1 MCQVTNKA
9 SLYSEKFQKDKL
21 LVPGTPGTLVVYMIP
36 YEVSQAVMKFKSQN
50 ILYTSGKDVIANRFI
65 IKTTTP

>member
-21 LVPGTPGTLVVYMIP
+21 LVPGTPGTLVVYIYDTIRGKSGS
-36 YEVSQAVMKFKSQN
+36 YEIQITKYIVY
-50 ILYTSGKDVIANRFI
+50 LG
-65 IKTTTP
+65 